1 MKNDI
6 WTVFENNAAD
16 KSDKPVL
23 TRDKN
28 NKHLTILP
36 GFTHSAEKPVS
47 SVTLFIMDVAL

>member
-23 TRDKN
+23 KKDKN
-28 NKHLTILP
+28 NKHFTILP
-36 GFTHSAEKPVS
+36 WTP
-47 SVTLFIMDVAL
+47 LFQQKSLFPLWLCLSLM

>member
-36 GFTHSAEKPVS
+36 WIHSFQQKS
-47 SVTLFIMDVAL
+47 LFPL